1 MRLLYTRPDHQRGG
15 PDPGRLGRGRPRAG
29 ARRHERQPLSLR
41 RLSRHHRSGVGG
53 AGEPDRAEG
62 GGMNRFDYVRP
73 ATVAEAVA
81 AAAVPGSVYLASG
94 TNLIDLMKG
103 GIVSPKR
110 LVDVKRLPRLDRIE
124 PLPDGGLRIGARV
137 R

>member
-41 RLSRHHRSGVGG
+41 RLSRHYRSGGG
-53 AGEPDRAEG
+53 GTAQPRPGRAEG
-62 GGMNRFDYVRP
+62 GSMNRFDYVRP

-81 AAAVPGSVYLASG
+81 AAAVPGRASLAG
-94 TNLIDLMKG
+94 GPNLIDLMKG
-103 GIVSPKR
+103 GIVLSKP
-110 LVDVKRLPRLDRIE
+110 
-124 PLPDGGLRIGARV
+124 
-137 R
+137 